1 MMRLPAESLM
11 TDPHAPAQS
20 PVFPAGQPRR
30 ERQLWMDLLR
40 GLAILLVIAFHS
52 VTILERHSYAVPP
65 WMRDFNQLFVLYR
78 MPTLVFLSGLL
89 LAGSFGKGIVLYL
102 LGKGRRIFWP
112 LLVWSLL
119 YSLIVGPPVDGPMQ
133 LLKYLSGQSYLW
145 FLTFILFYYLAAVP
159 LRRLSPLLV
168 AAAAFGIA
176 ILAPDGSKNGERLF
190 YLMAFFFLGSW
201 AGGHWALWMRVV
213 RSRAALLGWIVI
225 VGASAAAVI
234 YDLHYGP
241 FYAAP
246 ALCFIVAVSAT
257 AFWIQAARW
266 CAPLI
271 FMGQHSLIFYVSH
284 FPVIYL
290 IMGFCRALGVEAAEV
305 ATMVAFP
312 AALLA
317 GLLLVLAARASRIVD
332 LLFVGPQPPRRVIGA
347 LQAVEKRLAF
357 V

>member
-1 MMRLPAESLM
+1 M
-11 TDPHAPAQS
+11 TDSHAPVESAI
-20 PVFPAGQPRR
+20 PVVPHTKR

-40 GLAILLVIAFHS
+40 GLAILLVVAFHS
-52 VTILERHSYAVPP
+52 VTILERHAYTAAP

-112 LLVWSLL
+112 LLVWT
-119 YSLIVGPPVDGPMQ
+119 LIYALVIGPMVDGPMQ

-145 FLTFILFYYLAAVP
+145 FLTFILIYYLAAIP

-168 AAAAFGIA
+168 AAVAFGIA

-201 AGGHWALWMRVV
+201 VGGHWALWMRVV

-225 VGASAAAVI
+225 VGASAAAVV
-234 YDLHYGP
+234 YELHYGP
-241 FYAAP
+241 LYAFP
-246 ALCFIVAVSAT
+246 ALCFIIAVSAT

-284 FPVIYL
+284 FPTIY
-290 IMGFCRALGVEAAEV
+290 IVMGFCRGLGVKQAEV

-312 AALLA
+312 VALLV
-317 GLLLVLAARASRIVD
+317 GLLLVLASRASWVVD
-332 LLFVGPQPPRRVIGA
+332 LLFVAPAPPQRVVGA

>member
-1 MMRLPAESLM
+1 M
-11 TDPHAPAQS
+11 TDPHVPAQS
-20 PVFPAGQPRR
+20 PPLPAAAPSKR

-52 VTILERHSYAVPP
+52 VTILERHSYAVPL

-112 LLVWSLL
+112 LLVWSLI
-119 YSLIVGPPVDGPMQ
+119 YSLIVGPPVDGPGQ
-133 LLKYLSGQSYLW
+133 LFKYLSGQSYLW
-145 FLTFILFYYLAAVP
+145 FLTFIFLYYLAAIP

-168 AAAAFGIA
+168 AAAALGIA

-225 VGASAAAVI
+225 AGASAAAVVWQ
-234 YDLHYGP
+234 LRYGP
-241 FYAAP
+241 VHVVP

-257 AFWIQAARW
+257 ACRMEGARG

-271 FMGQHSLIFYVSH
+271 FMGQNSLIFYVSH
-284 FPVIYL
+284 FPAIY
-290 IMGFCRALGVEAAEV
+290 IVMGVCRALGVEAAEA
-305 ATMVAFP
+305 ATLIAFP
-312 AALLA
+312 LALLA
-317 GLLLVLAARASRIVD
+317 GLLLALAARVSRIVD
-332 LLFVGPQPPRRVIGA
+332 LLFVAPAPPQRVVGA